1 MAAAPRESVLF
12 GYSPQCWAGAAGSRY
27 RTGQAF
33 AEEYTMMRPDKTI
46 DPDAGRLE
54 VAGFPSPAADYLEM
68 GISLDRS
75 LIDHPEATFFFRAA
89 GAAMEESGIFN
100 GDLLVVDRSITP
112 GPGHVVVAVADGEF
126 VIRRSNDLK
135 RNEYAE
141 VTVWGVVRWA
151 IHRLCPSP

>member
-1 MAAAPRESVLF
+1 MIRS
-12 GYSPQCWAGAAGSRY
+12 Q
-27 RTGQAF
+27 
-33 AEEYTMMRPDKTI
+33 DI
-46 DPDAGRLE
+46 DPFAGRLE
-54 VAGFPSPAADYLEM
+54 AVGFPSPAADYAEM

-75 LIDHPEATFFFRAA
+75 LVEHPEATFFFRAA
-89 GAAMEESGIFN
+89 GRDMEASGIYD

-126 VIRRSNDLK
+126 VIRRSRDLS
-135 RNEYAE
+135 AGDFSE

>member
-1 MAAAPRESVLF
+1 MIRPARE
-12 GYSPQCWAGAAGSRY
+12 
-27 RTGQAF
+27 T
-33 AEEYTMMRPDKTI
+33 

-54 VAGFPSPAADYLEM
+54 AAGFPSPAADYVEM

-89 GAAMEESGIFN
+89 GAAMEESGILD
-100 GDLLVVDRSITP
+100 GDLLIVDRSVTP
-112 GPGHVVVAVADGEF
+112 GPGHLVVAVADGEF
-126 VIRRSNDLK
+126 VIRRCSELK
-135 RNEYAE
+135 REAFAE

>member
-1 MAAAPRESVLF
+1 MIRQEKET
-12 GYSPQCWAGAAGSRY
+12 Y
-27 RTGQAF
+27 
-33 AEEYTMMRPDKTI
+33 
-46 DPDAGRLE
+46 PDAGRLE
-54 VAGFPSPAADYLEM
+54 AAGFPSPAADYVEM

-89 GAAMEESGIFN
+89 GAALEAAGIFD
-100 GDLLVVDRSITP
+100 GDLLVVDRSVTP

-126 VIRRSNDLK
+126 VIRRCSDLK
-135 RNEYAE
+135 RDIYAE

>member
-1 MAAAPRESVLF
+1 MIRSRE
-12 GYSPQCWAGAAGSRY
+12 
-27 RTGQAF
+27 
-33 AEEYTMMRPDKTI
+33 I
-46 DPDAGRLE
+46 DPSAGRLE
-54 VAGFPSPAADYLEM
+54 AVGFPSPAADYTDL

-75 LIDHPEATFFFRAA
+75 LIEHPEATFFFRAA
-89 GAAMEESGIFN
+89 GSVLEASGIFD

-126 VIRRSNDLK
+126 VIRRFRELSAG
-135 RNEYAE
+135 EFSE